1 MVLRYLDL
9 VFLLFNNP
17 PLYDNLCGTGVS
29 GLGYFIQ
36 RPCFFQKN
44 LLMLVI
50 HDLVVQFVCGGKLSE
65 NRDPEQPMSSLW
77 DSMEFL
83 RFFPAMQ
90 FIFPRSVRARIC
102 LLPCVS

>member
-1 MVLRYLDL
+1 MIIFVALGFQ
-9 VFLLFNNP
+9 VWGILFN
-17 PLYDNLCGTGVS
+17 DHV
-29 GLGYFIQ
+29 
-36 RPCFFQKN
+36 FFQKN
-44 LLMLVI
+44 LLVLVI

-65 NRDPEQPMSSLW
+65 NRDHEQPMSSLW